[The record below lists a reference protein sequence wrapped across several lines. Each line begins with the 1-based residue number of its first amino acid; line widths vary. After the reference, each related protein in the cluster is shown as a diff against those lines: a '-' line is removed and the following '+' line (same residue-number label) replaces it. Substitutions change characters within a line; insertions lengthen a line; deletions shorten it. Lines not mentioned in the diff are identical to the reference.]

1 MRRLLRD
8 SALPIGLIA
17 SCFALY
23 VWTLAPSLLGG
34 DAGELQLVPP
44 LLSLAHPT
52 GYPLHS
58 LFGYVW
64 SHLIPIGSI
73 AWRMNLLIATAAAVG
88 VGFLYQGIY
97 ELTQSRIPALLA
109 ALAFATSPIFWGQAV
124 LSDKYALNTALLCV
138 VMWAAVREHHTPS
151 PSALARTALLYGFSL
166 THHRSML
173 VFGPLIV
180 AHWVWLYRGQWRNIR
195 LWLIAI
201 FGMIAPLSLYLYL
214 PFAEQRGLPPNLWH
228 PRTLREWWVYLS
240 DAQFVAAVRPDQ
252 SLLSNLE
259 YYGQTLLAQFGGLGL
274 ALGGL
279 GLIAQIRQRRWAT
292 LGLLIG
298 FVAQAVLTS
307 SYQVFRN
314 WVFFIPSFVL
324 FSVWMG
330 EGLAAIQSII
340 QRISARTPISI
351 STVCVVL
358 VGLGLIAPT
367 FAATYPRLRS
377 EAIDG
382 GPFDL
387 WRNDLKHGFQA
398 QRFVE
403 NSLPYALPNSWVL
416 ADWEQATPLWYA
428 QQIDQQRRDVSV
440 FYPLELL
447 NNELINQRPVYI
459 GRTYP
464 SLGNA
469 YHYSAHGALLRV
481 TANGEYEL
489 PFALQPSPAT
499 WDDNIELLGYRT
511 HQTNLKTGRVLPISF
526 FFRAKRQTPVNY
538 AISVRLIDKQGNL
551 VAQEDREAFALG
563 MAFTSHWNANEV
575 VGDYF
580 ELPVP
585 NAGEYQVGIVL
596 YEKMP
601 DGQLRNATL
610 ANSGSPQ
617 HLLAWIMLG

>member
-1 MRRLLRD
+1 MRRLLRKNAWAVGL
-8 SALPIGLIA
+8 SAI
-17 SCFALY
+17 CFALY

-58 LFGYVW
+58 LLGYVW
-64 SHLIPIGSI
+64 SHIIPIGSI
-73 AWRMNLLIATAAAVG
+73 AWRMNLLIATAAAIG
-88 VGFLYQGIY
+88 VGLLYQCIL
-97 ELTQSRIPALLA
+97 ELTHARIAAALA
-109 ALAFATSPIFWGQAV
+109 ALAFATAPIFWGQAV
-124 LSDKYALNTALLCV
+124 LADKYALNAALLCAV
-138 VMWAAVREHHTPS
+138 LWAVVREHQS
-151 PSALARTALLYGFSL
+151 PNTSTLARTALFYGFSL

-180 AHWVWLYRGQWRNIR
+180 AHWLWLYRRQWRNVR

-201 FGMIAPLSLYLYL
+201 VGVIAPLSLYLYL

-228 PRTLREWWVYLS
+228 PRNLRDWLVYLS
-240 DAQFVAAVRPDQ
+240 DAQFIAAVRPDQ
-252 SLLSNLE
+252 SLIGNLQ
-259 YYGQTLLAQFGGLGL
+259 YYGQTLREQFGWLGL

-279 GLIAQIRQRRWAT
+279 GLITQLKKRRWAA

-307 SYQVFRN
+307 GYQVFRN

-330 EGLAAIQSII
+330 EGLAAIQSIL
-340 QRISARTPISI
+340 QRISARAAIGTLC
-351 STVCVVL
+351 TAL

-367 FAATYPRLRS
+367 FATTYPRLRD
-377 EAIDG
+377 EALDG

-387 WRNDLKHGFQA
+387 WRNDLKHGYQA
-398 QRFVE
+398 QRFVQ
-403 NSLPYALPNSWVL
+403 NSLPYALPNSWIL

-428 QQIDQQRRDVSV
+428 QQLDQQRRDVSV

-447 NNELINQRPVYI
+447 NGDLINQRPVYI

-481 TANGEYEL
+481 TTHGEYEL

-499 WDDNIELLGYRT
+499 WDDQIELLGYRT
-511 HQTNLKTGRVLPISF
+511 HQTDLQTGRVLPISL

-538 AISVRLIDKQGNL
+538 AISVRLLDRQGNL

-563 MAFTSHWNANEV
+563 MAFTSHWNANEI

-580 ELPVP
+580 ELSVP
-585 NAGEYQVGIVL
+585 RAGEYQVGLVL

-610 ANSGSPQ
+610 ANSDSPQ